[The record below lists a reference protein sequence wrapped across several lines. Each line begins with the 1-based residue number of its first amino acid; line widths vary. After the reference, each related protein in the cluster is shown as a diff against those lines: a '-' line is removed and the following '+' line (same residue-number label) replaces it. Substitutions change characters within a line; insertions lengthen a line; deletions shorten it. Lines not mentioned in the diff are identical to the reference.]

1 MTGKQSAKIEASPK
15 EWFDHS
21 VFNTNSIKRNMA
33 FFPTLTIYLILTAIL
48 VLFQAGLAAGAPW
61 GAASMG
67 GKYPGRYPRK
77 MRIVAVVNI
86 VVLLFFAAIVSSR
99 AGLIFAQHKP
109 FSGIAIWAVAAF
121 FFSGTILNTITPS
134 RIERIW
140 APVALA
146 LCVSTVVIAL
156 G

>member
-1 MTGKQSAKIEASPK
+1 M
-15 EWFDHS
+15 
-21 VFNTNSIKRNMA
+21 
-33 FFPTLTIYLILTAIL
+33 ILTAIL
-48 VLFQAGLAAGAPW
+48 VIFQGGLAAGAPW

-77 MRIVAVVNI
+77 MRIVAVFNFVI
-86 VVLLFFAAIVSSR
+86 LLFFAAIVSSR
-99 AGLIFAQHKP
+99 AGLIFTQLKP
-109 FSGIAIWAVAAF
+109 FSGVAIWVVAAF
-121 FFSGTILNTITPS
+121 FFVGTIMNSITPG

-146 LCVSTVVIAL
+146 LCVSTVVVAL